1 MRRRGSRQQT
11 ADVNPK
17 DSFISLIWLEFQ
29 NRRGLAYLYRLMA
42 KKKKKSREGDI
53 ETIREA
59 RGNRLRKILEKV
71 RANEMKR
78 TGRQKNCLRV
88 ERIKNLLYE

>member
-1 MRRRGSRQQT
+1 MRRRGGRQQT
-11 ADVNPK
+11 ADVNTK
-17 DSFISLIWLEFQ
+17 DSFVSLIWLEFQ

-42 KKKKKSREGDI
+42 KKKSREGDI

-59 RGNRLRKILEKV
+59 RDNRLRKILEKV
-71 RANEMKR
+71 RANGMKR
-78 TGRQKNCLRV
+78 TGKQKDCLRV